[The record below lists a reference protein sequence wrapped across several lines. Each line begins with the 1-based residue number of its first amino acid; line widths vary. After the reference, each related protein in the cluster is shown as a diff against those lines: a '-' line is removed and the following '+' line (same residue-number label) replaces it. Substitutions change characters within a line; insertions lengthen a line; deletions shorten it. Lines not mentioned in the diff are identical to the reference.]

1 MLSLSPFKYSTGLH
15 FEAVLVPLTDSQ
27 SYVLQFDATSFVS
40 NYNVNLVAYFIPLI
54 MSFFVLLYKLKNKHL
69 PSRNDFAQQLYEVF
83 LGETFFYIT
92 VFNLVALVSYSYLY
106 YTLSS
111 DTANFYHNLVLL
123 FAIVFSIFSIFNYF
137 FKPEIMGIFRSA
149 FKTEG

>member
-40 NYNVNLVAYFIPLI
+40 NFNVNLVAYFIPLI

-83 LGETFFYIT
+83 LG
-92 VFNLVALVSYSYLY
+92 
-106 YTLSS
+106 
-111 DTANFYHNLVLL
+111 
-123 FAIVFSIFSIFNYF
+123 
-137 FKPEIMGIFRSA
+137 
-149 FKTEG
+149 